1 MSPEPRRAP
10 VAPLREPVVTPT
22 PPAQAAN
29 GAGGEATANA
39 TPLNGAEPNATA
51 KIAADGHAHPASPGV
66 TTRAMDG
73 AADGAPSNEEFT
85 GPNPTDAH
93 GLLRDGSA
101 MSAEDR
107 ARTAETAASLKT
119 AQSEPFTIG
128 RRGRV
133 ASGASMLTAFWVLSR
148 EGVISTF
155 PVEGAPGPVRL
166 IHAIARRLERKDVGD
181 RPARLTR
188 ALHRLGPSWV
198 KLGQFLATRPDVVG
212 PDLALD
218 LETLQDRMMPFDEAD
233 ARARFEATTER
244 RIETEFSDFSRPI
257 AAASVAQVHRATRR
271 RPREGQSADVAVK
284 VVRPGVRRAFA
295 RDLGTFYAIA
305 RLMERWV
312 PGTQRLKPVAIT
324 DMLAASARLEM
335 DLRLEAAAFSELAEN
350 TRNDPG
356 FRLPAIHWDLTGRD
370 ALVMDWV
377 EGIKLNNVAGLKA
390 AGLDRR
396 VLAVNLMQSFLRH
409 TLRDGF
415 FHADMHPGN
424 LFAAPDGAVVAVDM
438 GIVGRLDPANRRY
451 LAEILYGFIRRDYAR
466 VAEVHFEAGWV
477 PADRDVDVF
486 AQAIRAVGEPIH
498 GQRANEVSMGNV
510 LTLLFEIT
518 DLFGMQARPELIL
531 LQKTMVVVEGIS
543 RTLDP
548 EFDMWAASEPIVRGW
563 IVRNL
568 GPAGAAKDLKA
579 GFDAGRRLLREAPT
593 LAARLER
600 LSEDVARQAD
610 GGLRLA
616 PETAR
621 EIGRSMARAQRGT
634 SVALWI
640 IAACAVAGVAALM

>member
-1 MSPEPRRAP
+1 M
-10 VAPLREPVVTPT
+10 
-22 PPAQAAN
+22 AAN
-29 GAGGEATANA
+29 DT
-39 TPLNGAEPNATA
+39 TA
-51 KIAADGHAHPASPGV
+51 KIGADARPHPDTAGV
-66 TTRAMDG
+66 TTRATAG
-73 AADGAPSNEEFT
+73 ATAGATGDALT

-101 MSAEDR
+101 MSEPDR
-107 ARTAETAASLKT
+107 QRAAETAQSIRAAT
-119 AQSEPFTIG
+119 SEPFSIG
-128 RRGRV
+128 RRGKV
-133 ASGASMLTAFWVLSR
+133 ASGASMLTAFLVLAR

-155 PVEGAPGPVRL
+155 PVEGAPTPVRL
-166 IHAIARRLERKDVGD
+166 VHALARKLERRDVGD
-181 RPARLTR
+181 RPQRLTR

-244 RIETEFSDFSRPI
+244 RIADEFSSFSRPI
-257 AAASVAQVHRATRR
+257 AAASVAQVHRAMRR
-271 RPREGQSADVAVK
+271 APREGQRADVAVK

-295 RDLGTFYAIA
+295 RDLETFYAIA
-305 RLMERWV
+305 RLLERFV
-312 PGTQRLKPVAIT
+312 PGADRLKPVAIT

-377 EGIKLNNVAGLKA
+377 EGIKLNNVAGLEA

-396 VLAVNLMQSFLRH
+396 RLAVNLMQSFLRH

-451 LAEILYGFIRRDYAR
+451 LAEILYGFIRRDYRR

-486 AQAIRAVGEPIH
+486 SQAIRAVGEPIH

-568 GPAGAAKDLKA
+568 GPAGAAKDLKS
-579 GFDAGRRLLREAPT
+579 GFDAGRRLLREAPVF
-593 LAARLER
+593 AERLESLSREIERQSVHGFR
-600 LSEDVARQAD
+600 LD
-610 GGLRLA
+610 

-621 EIGRSMARAQRGT
+621 AVGRATARAQRPM
-634 SVALWI
+634 SLALWI
-640 IAACAVAGVAALM
+640 IAACAVAGVAAFL

>member
-1 MSPEPRRAP
+1 MSPEPRP
-10 VAPLREPVVTPT
+10 VTPE
-22 PPAQAAN
+22 PSV
-29 GAGGEATANA
+29 ATARSSA
-39 TPLNGAEPNATA
+39 VNGHARAA
-51 KIAADGHAHPASPGV
+51 KIGADARPHPASPGV
-66 TTRAMDG
+66 TTRAMDR
-73 AADGAPSNEEFT
+73 AVADGMDGATGDALT
-85 GPNPTDAH
+85 GPNPTDRH

-101 MSAEDR
+101 MSEADR
-107 ARTAETAASLKT
+107 QRAAETAASIRT
-119 AQSEPFTIG
+119 AISEPFTIG
-128 RRGRV
+128 RRGKV
-133 ASGASMLTAFWVLSR
+133 ASGASMLTAFWVLAR

-155 PVEGAPGPVRL
+155 PVEGAPTPVRL
-166 IHAIARRLERKDVGD
+166 VHAVARRLERRDVGD
-181 RPARLTR
+181 RPQRLTR

-244 RIETEFSDFSRPI
+244 RIESEFSAFSRPI

-271 RPREGQSADVAVK
+271 MPREGQRADVAVK

-295 RDLGTFYAIA
+295 RDLETFYAIA
-305 RLMERWV
+305 RLMERFV
-312 PGTQRLKPVAIT
+312 PGTRRLKPLAIT

-350 TRNDPG
+350 TRLDPG

-377 EGIKLNNVAGLKA
+377 EGIKLNNVAGLEA
-390 AGLDRR
+390 AGLDRKR
-396 VLAVNLMQSFLRH
+396 LAVNLMQSFLRH

-451 LAEILYGFIRRDYAR
+451 LAEILYGFIRRDYRR

-477 PADRDVDVF
+477 PADKDVDVF
-486 AQAIRAVGEPIH
+486 SQAIRAVGEPIH

-568 GPAGAAKDLKA
+568 GPAGAAKDLGA
-579 GFDAGRRLLREAPT
+579 GLSAARRLLRDAPI
-593 LAARLER
+593 LAERVERAGAEFDRIVAHGVRLDDDTTR
-600 LSEDVARQAD
+600 
-610 GGLRLA
+610 RLA
-616 PETAR
+616 KA
-621 EIGRSMARAQRGT
+621 GAKGAGMQMA
-634 SVALWI
+634 ALWI
-640 IAACAVAGVAALM
+640 IAICAVVGVTAVL